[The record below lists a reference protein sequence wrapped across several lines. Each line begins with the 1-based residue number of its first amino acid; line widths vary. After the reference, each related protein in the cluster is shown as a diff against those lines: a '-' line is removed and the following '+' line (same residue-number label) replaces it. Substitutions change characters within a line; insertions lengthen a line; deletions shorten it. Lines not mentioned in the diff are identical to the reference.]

1 MPTPDRPM
9 PLPKQLEDLPADVRS
24 TVRAAVHAVR
34 EAAPQL
40 DEIACD
46 MARPASKSM
55 IWKLVRYRTGD
66 GDVAGIGT
74 HGSDVY
80 LYFQRGREL
89 DDGSGLLEGGGKTM
103 RFVRLASPADASKAG
118 VRRLL
123 RRAFRLGAAGR
134 SRAPREGARPARKQ
148 GAPRRAD
155 TRETVGKPGAA
166 SRNASPATIDAYLA
180 GVTGPRRATL
190 EAVRRTIRSAIPAAE
205 ECISYGIPAFRLDGK
220 VVAGFAATA
229 TGCSYFPFSGT
240 TLDTLAPELAGYG
253 RTKSALHFAADR
265 PLPPSLVRKLL
276 GARTA
281 EESSRPASG
290 TARRARQPRAGS
302 SR

>member
-1 MPTPDRPM
+1 MATTTGRSLETVETGS
-9 PLPKQLEDLPADVRS
+9 LPPA
-24 TVRAAVHAVR
+24 VRATLRAARRAVR
-34 EAAPQL
+34 EASPGA
-40 DEIACD
+40 EEVACR
-46 MARPASKSM
+46 MERPAWRSM
-55 IWKLVRYRTGD
+55 MWKLFRYRVGD

-134 SRAPREGARPARKQ
+134 SRAPREGARTARKQ

-155 TRETVGKPGAA
+155 TREKAGAA
-166 SRNASPATIDAYLA
+166 GRNASPATIDAYLA

-265 PLPPSLVRKLL
+265 PLPPALVRKLL
-276 GARTA
+276 RARIA